1 MSRTP
6 KYTIFYA
13 DDDQDDID
21 LLREAFKSTNEDVDL
36 IEACDGEAALNYLLS
51 LKEGDTWP
59 CLIILDINMPRM
71 DGKQAL
77 SKIKKHERLKDVP
90 VIMFS
95 TSNNQLDVAFFKQ
108 WGVELIQKPINTKEI
123 QRIAEVFI
131 RHCK

>member
-1 MSRTP
+1 MPSTP
-6 KYTIFYA
+6 TYNIFYA

-21 LLREAFKSTNEDVDL
+21 LLREAFKSIHESVDL
-36 IEACDGEAALNYLLS
+36 KEASDGEAALEYLSSLS
-51 LKEGDTWP
+51 EGDTWP

-77 SKIKKHERLKDVP
+77 SKIKRNEHLKDVP

-108 WGVELIQKPINTKEI
+108 WGVDLIQKPINTKEI

-131 RHCK
+131 QHCK

>member
-1 MSRTP
+1 MPSTST
-6 KYTIFYA
+6 YTIFYA

-21 LLREAFKSTNEDVDL
+21 LLREAFKSINESVDL
-36 IEACDGEAALNYLLS
+36 KEASDGEAALHYLSTLS
-51 LKEGDTWP
+51 EDDTLP

-108 WGVELIQKPINTKEI
+108 WGVDLIQKPINTKEI

-131 RHCK
+131 QHCK